1 MASSALGPIA
11 EAFELLQNKVYI
23 SGVLLKKNVTAADGR
38 PFTTKAWTPW
48 YVELCGPVL
57 VFWNLASMAPNTV
70 ELLKTKSTEAD
81 QVLNQIKSSTSP
93 NFMNI
98 TDCQIQVVGQ
108 LKKREGVFSL
118 NSAGAN
124 FFYFQAVDK
133 AAMQTWVVSTRLL
146 CYEVAKLYENYT
158 LCYLP
163 LAHANLL
170 QNPQALPVRQG
181 YLQARFTGSLDWQQY
196 WVVLHTTGDP
206 SQSQLFFYST
216 QQPSGGTPLAVINAV
231 SNAYAIYPE
240 RLDLVDQ
247 ATIAKVEGTFGSHE
261 PDSISLA
268 TSLYFALIM
277 ASSSQELFSWMLAIY
292 DAFHLHGRPRTIQA
306 YQPHH
311 PRNLYLD
318 PSDEVVQ
325 AVQVEG
331 VGATTTRE
339 IFDELCREMYGPP
352 IMLENVP
359 SRSLEESQ
367 PAPTSAPLPS
377 AATQRKSL
385 IQPIVDSS
393 SGSEEEDE
401 GNDDDSES
409 EAMPAEKQQTLAR
422 DRLHSAD
429 HGIQQFSAL
438 SLPKPVDSSPTFANL
453 DESIRRIS
461 QRAQDLTL
469 GGTPRTAPPSKPV
482 ALPVPSDSSDS
493 SSHVRS
499 PQSTKPVPNSE
510 LTHGISTQSRK
521 KKTRSMV
528 TRPVDSE
535 SSESESDSES
545 EHAHPPRIKSAIFPG
560 PADSG
565 LGITPVGSSL
575 MGPESSLDSVP
586 HHSAR
591 RGGPVAHINTR
602 PNSSG
607 TSSSSRQSWNKA
619 NPQMQAALAQDGF
632 DAPVPNLPPPSGAG
646 TFAESGMVGGPGV
659 RASFV
664 APQGAYTQPMMYP
677 GQSGGFMYPSY
688 GYPAMVNPY
697 GNPMMAAPGMPM
709 YETPMY
715 PEDYGDQH
723 SQYGS
728 GSEVGYGG
736 VRNRQQPLTLLA
748 AQDADR
754 RQQQQQLLQRTGPL
768 VQLQHKSDP
777 THGGGGLVGAIAARQ
792 QQKEK
797 RKYTDATSYLKSALE
812 QKSHQRGSGMGMN
825 PHHPYG
831 AHGGMGHM
839 NASYTDLGYG
849 GGSPYMAGRPFSQS
863 HTHLGPAMIPD
874 GDDEDDDVPLGMTGG
889 GVGSNPHALGGPSR
903 MYCPGTMGP
912 YGGGHMGMDDDN
924 DHMSL
929 AALAAARGGRPQSTF
944 NHPNAPYTN
953 GHSGYLTGGY
963 PPEHAYEQPYGMGD
977 RMSFYGGPRRGI
989 SNPGQQGLFMGTT
1002 GFNDHH
1008 HRMSSHSSDD
1018 AIPLGARQSMAMG
1031 SPLGGP
1037 MANAGRARNGHSQ
1050 LALGDDTQG
1059 NDSDDPHK
1067 IQGKSGLYSDEDD
1080 DDEDSVDVDDLP
1092 DGMVDHFTV
1101 FVDKYI
1107 EIKPYSW
1114 VHPTMLYNAYAA
1126 SCHKERVTPDN
1137 TANKHQLEALM
1148 LDNGFSKRKD
1158 KKAEHLGV
1166 QWCDIILRD

>member
-11 EAFELLQNKVYI
+11 EAFELLQSKVYV
-23 SGVLLKKNVTAADGR
+23 SGVLLKRNVTAADGR

-57 VFWNLASMAPNTV
+57 VFWNLANMNPNAM
-70 ELLKTKSTEAD
+70 ELLKTKSAEAE
-81 QVLNQIKSSTSP
+81 QVLNQIKTSTSP

-133 AAMQTWVVSTRLL
+133 AAMQAWVVSTRLL

-163 LAHANLL
+163 LAHAGLL
-170 QNPQALPVRQG
+170 QDPQALPVRQG

-216 QQPSGGTPLAVINAV
+216 QQPSGGTPLAVINV
-231 SNAYAIYPE
+231 VNNAYAIYPE

-247 ATIAKVEGTFGSHE
+247 ATIAKVEGTFGAHE
-261 PDSISLA
+261 PDSVSLA

-277 ASSSQELFSWMLAIY
+277 ASSSQELFSWILAIY
-292 DAFHLHGRPRTIQA
+292 DAFHLHGRPRAIQA
-306 YQPHH
+306 YQAHH

-331 VGATTTRE
+331 VGATVTRE
-339 IFDELCREMYGPP
+339 TFDELHKELYGPP
-352 IMLENVP
+352 SMIENVV
-359 SRSLEESQ
+359 SRSPEESK
-367 PAPTSAPLPS
+367 PTPTSVPRSS

-393 SGSEEEDE
+393 SGSEEEDGE
-401 GNDDDSES
+401 DDDDSES
-409 EAMPAEKQQTLAR
+409 EDVPAKKQQAPTR
-422 DRLHSAD
+422 DHLHNAD
-429 HGIQQFSAL
+429 RGTPQVPAL

-453 DESIRRIS
+453 DESIREIS
-461 QRAQDLTL
+461 QRAQDLTV
-469 GGTPRTAPPSKPV
+469 GGTPATAPPPKSV
-482 ALPVPSDSSDS
+482 TLPIPSDSSDS
-493 SSHVRS
+493 STHERS
-499 PQSTKPVPNSE
+499 PKLTKAAPNSVPSRNV
-510 LTHGISTQSRK
+510 TAQSRK

-528 TRPVDSE
+528 VRPVDSD
-535 SSESESDSES
+535 SSESESDSE
-545 EHAHPPRIKSAIFPG
+545 HAHPPRTKSAMFPG

-575 MGPESSLDSVP
+575 MGQESSLDSVP
-586 HHSAR
+586 HPTAR
-591 RGGPVAHINTR
+591 RGGPVTHTNTR

-619 NPQMQAALAQDGF
+619 NPQTQAALSQDGF
-632 DAPVPNLPPPSGAG
+632 DAPAPNLPPPGGAG
-646 TFAESGMVGGPGV
+646 AFAEPGMMGGPGV

-664 APQGAYTQPMMYP
+664 APQGGYAQPMMYP
-677 GQSGGFMYPSY
+677 GQSGGFVYPPY
-688 GYPAMVNPY
+688 GYPAMATPY
-697 GNPMMAAPGMPM
+697 GAPMMAAPGMPM

-723 SQYGS
+723 SQYGG
-728 GSEVGYGG
+728 GSEAGYGG
-736 VRNRQQPLTLLA
+736 GRTRQQPLTLLA

-768 VQLQHKSDP
+768 VQLQNKSDP
-777 THGGGGLVGAIAARQ
+777 TQSGGGLVGAIAARQ
-792 QQKEK
+792 QQKER

-812 QKSHQRGSGMGMN
+812 LKSHQRGPGMGMN

-831 AHGGMGHM
+831 AHGGMGQM

-863 HTHLGPAMIPD
+863 HTHLGPMMIPD

-889 GVGSNPHALGGPSR
+889 GAGGNPHALGGPSR
-903 MYCPGTMGP
+903 MYGSGTMGP

-929 AALAAARGGRPQSTF
+929 AALAAAGGGRPRSTF
-944 NHPNAPYTN
+944 NNPNMPYTN
-953 GHSGYLTGGY
+953 GHPGYPAGGY

-989 SNPGQQGLFMGTT
+989 SNPGPQASFMGAT
-1002 GFNDHH
+1002 GLNNHH
-1008 HRMSSHSSDD
+1008 HRLSTHSSDD
-1018 AIPLGARQSMAMG
+1018 AIPLGVRQSMAMG

-1037 MANAGRARNGHSQ
+1037 MGNAGKARNGHSH
-1050 LALGDDTQG
+1050 LASGDDTQG

-1067 IQGKSGLYSDEDD
+1067 TQGKSGLTTD

-1092 DGMVDHFTV
+1092 DGMMDHFAV

-1114 VHPTMLYNAYAA
+1114 VHPTTLYNAYAA
-1126 SCHKERVTPDN
+1126 SCHKERVAPDN
-1137 TANKHQLEALM
+1137 TANKHQLDALM
-1148 LDNGFSKRKD
+1148 LDSGFSKRKN
-1158 KKAEHLGV
+1158 KKEEHLGV